1 MRRPKINKIT
11 IYIVC
16 YKLLFVV
23 EKNKAAK
30 EDKRKGGGD
39 FNQAAC
45 LYSCA
50 LYRAVGEA

>member
-1 MRRPKINKIT
+1 MRPKINKIT

-45 LYSCA
+45 LYSCV